1 MYVRVVVAITCC
13 QRLHELEMKWCDL
26 AIPGGWTCRS
36 HPSSVSLW
44 QRHSSCTLQEGLS
57 QPKLQDNYRSPD
69 CRGWI
74 LSCSRSY
81 FASAVAV
88 EDLEWRWFWCL
99 HSRRFRYVSIFGRV
113 VLATSSCWQPVLDRG
128 MNNDQHPKAQ
138 NSIKPVML
146 CIGIANSHVLFWE
159 PADALPSGILIP

>member
-1 MYVRVVVAITCC
+1 MNLKWNGVIWQFQWAGPAGLIPHQCHCGNAIAAALF
-13 QRLHELEMKWCDL
+13 RK
-26 AIPGGWTCRS
+26 A
-36 HPSSVSLW
+36 SVS
-44 QRHSSCTLQEGLS
+44 R
-57 QPKLQDNYRSPD
+57 KLQDNYRSPD